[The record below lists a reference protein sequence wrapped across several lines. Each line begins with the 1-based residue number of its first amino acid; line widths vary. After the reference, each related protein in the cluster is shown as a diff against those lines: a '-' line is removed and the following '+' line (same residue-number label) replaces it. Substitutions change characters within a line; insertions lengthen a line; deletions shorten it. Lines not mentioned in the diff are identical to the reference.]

1 MKQMIKLDV
10 QYFNNTKVQAVNAED
25 LYRFL
30 EVKSKFADWILRRI
44 NKYSFIEGSDFICI
58 SQKKETQRL
67 DGQAG
72 MTVLKTYHITLDMAK
87 ELSMVENN
95 EQGRL
100 ARRYFIECEKRL
112 KETKQDSELKLPS
125 TYIEALEALVASE
138 KEKLLL
144 QKQNEEMR
152 PKEQFYN
159 ELVQKGA
166 MLNAT
171 ELAKSLSIKRKD
183 LIDWL
188 LDNNWFYRDQKGSLQ
203 AYQHRIKS
211 GHLISKVFINGDKTG
226 VRPLIT
232 PKGIELL
239 IYRLY
244 QAGLLELGN
253 PVEVKDDCDEV

>member
-1 MKQMIKLDV
+1 MSE
-10 QYFNNTKVQAVNAED
+10 YA
-25 LYRFL
+25 
-30 EVKSKFADWILRRI
+30 
-44 NKYSFIEGSDFICI
+44 
-58 SQKKETQRL
+58 
-67 DGQAG
+67 
-72 MTVLKTYHITLDMAK
+72 ITLDMAK

-144 QKQNEEMR
+144 QKQNEEMK

-188 LDNNWFYRDQKGSLQ
+188 LDN
-203 AYQHRIKS
+203 KS
-211 GHLISKVFINGDKTG
+211 DIVTG
-226 VRPLIT
+226 KQIGRAHV
-232 PKGIELL
+232 
-239 IYRLY
+239 
-244 QAGLLELGN
+244 
-253 PVEVKDDCDEV
+253 

>member
-1 MKQMIKLDV
+1 MSNIQNQELFQIFETEVNGILIK
-10 QYFNNTKVQAVNAED
+10 TVNARE
-25 LYRFL
+25 LHSFL
-30 EVKSKFADWILRRI
+30 DIQTKFATWISNRI
-44 NKYSFIEGSDFICI
+44 SKYSFEENHDYLTVSKNLENGGRSIE
-58 SQKKETQRL
+58 
-67 DGQAG
+67 
-72 MTVLKTYHITLDMAK
+72 YNITLDMAK

-138 KEKLLL
+138 KEKILL

-253 PVEVKDDCDEV
+253 PVEVKDDCYEV